1 MEKEQ
6 LERKAEHETRAEHML
21 SKHRHKGKN
30 DWGMP
35 NPTEA
40 NGNFS
45 SSFTELGPHTRM
57 KILLDWNKHR
67 H

>member
-1 MEKEQ
+1 MEEEQ
-6 LERKAEHETRAEHML
+6 LKRRSEHETTAEHML

-30 DWGMP
+30 HQGMP

-45 SSFTELGPHTRM
+45 SSFMELGPYTRM
-57 KILLDWNKHR
+57 KILLDRNKDR